1 MCWEQHPDVFGRFD
15 CQYARGIFDTLEK
28 WKQICTADKHCA
40 SITCE
45 PKEVGGVTEDRAY
58 RDSVARVRE
67 TRSGLI
73 APSQQ
78 NST

>member
-45 PKEVGGVTEDRAY
+45 PKEVGGVTEDRA
-58 RDSVARVRE
+58 
-67 TRSGLI
+67 
-73 APSQQ
+73 
-78 NST
+78 